1 MTNSYETV
9 DFLKEQKVKLG
20 SVTYIVIA
28 HFLDQ
33 GETLKE
39 KIKNLIRLEVNSLLS

>member
-1 MTNSYETV
+1 MIDSYETIN
-9 DFLKEQKVKLG
+9 FLKKQKIKIG
-20 SVTYIVIA
+20 SATYIVIA

-39 KIKNLIRLEVNSLLS
+39 KIKSLIKLEVNSYRS

>member
-1 MTNSYETV
+1 MIDSYETIN
-9 DFLKEQKVKLG
+9 FLKKQKIKIG
-20 SVTYIVIA
+20 SATYIVIA